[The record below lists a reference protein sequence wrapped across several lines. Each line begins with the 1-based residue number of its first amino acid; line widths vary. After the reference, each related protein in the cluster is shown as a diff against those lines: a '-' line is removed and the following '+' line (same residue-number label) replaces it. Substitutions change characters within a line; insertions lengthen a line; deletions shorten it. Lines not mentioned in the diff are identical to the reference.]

1 MKAAVMRGPKQIEIE
16 NIPTPEP
23 KDGQIRIKI
32 KFSAICGSDVHR
44 FQFGMYKSG
53 AIMGHEFIGV
63 IDKIGPKVT
72 TWKIGDRVVGGG
84 GVPPVH
90 TSKSEGARYSAK
102 TVGFENPNWGGFA
115 EFKVMDSW
123 APLKIPDD
131 VSNDVALFA
140 EPCSIAIHAVRESNF
155 KLGDSSIIIGTG
167 PIGLLLMQVLKS
179 AGVSDLFVS
188 EPSAIRAKA
197 ASKLGA
203 KKVFNPNNDNVVDE
217 IVSETDGL
225 GIPLAF
231 DCAAARNTLQQSLEM
246 VKKNGQVVIVS
257 LGWEEIPLKTVDW
270 VGREIQMKASYGSNS
285 KDWSTALKLMERG
298 LIKTE
303 AMLSKKSF
311 VGFESLQESMIRLM
325 DPRDDI
331 QVVLVP

>member
-1 MKAAVMRGPKQIEIE
+1 MKAAVMRGRKQIEIE
-16 NIPTPEP
+16 NVPTPEP

-84 GVPPVH
+84 GVPPEH
-90 TSKSEGARYSAK
+90 MSTSKGARYSAK

-123 APLKIPDD
+123 APLKIPDNVTD
-131 VSNDVALFA
+131 DVALFT

-155 KLGDSSIIIGTG
+155 KLGDSSIVIGTG

-203 KKVFNPNNDNVVDE
+203 KKVFNPNNDNIVDE
-217 IVSETDGL
+217 IVSETGGL

-231 DCAAARNTLQQSLEM
+231 DCAAAKNTLQQSLEM

-303 AMLSKKSF
+303 DMLSKKSF
-311 VGFESLQESMIRLM
+311 VDFESLQESMTRLM
-325 DPRDDI
+325 NPRDDI